1 MKLTN
6 YFITLFI
13 VTYASILTNTI
24 TTYMALSSDMN
35 TKLIVFINVWSFSLL
50 VVGLAYTTMVSKALF
65 DLKEYYDY
73 KKKQTDLEV
82 EAYADMMALDSD

>member
-6 YFITLFI
+6 YFMTLF
-13 VTYASILTNTI
+13 VVAYASILTNTI

-35 TKLIVFINVWSFSLL
+35 TKLIVFINVWSFSLM
-50 VVGLAYTTMVSKALF
+50 VVGLAYTVMVSKALF
-65 DLKEYYDY
+65 DLKEYYNY

-82 EAYADMMALDSD
+82 EAYADMMALASD

>member
-6 YFITLFI
+6 YFMTLF
-13 VTYASILTNTI
+13 VVAYASILTNTI

-35 TKLIVFINVWSFSLL
+35 TKLIVFINVWSFSLM
-50 VVGLAYTTMVSKALF
+50 VVGLAYTVMVSKALF
-65 DLKEYYDY
+65 DLKEYYNY